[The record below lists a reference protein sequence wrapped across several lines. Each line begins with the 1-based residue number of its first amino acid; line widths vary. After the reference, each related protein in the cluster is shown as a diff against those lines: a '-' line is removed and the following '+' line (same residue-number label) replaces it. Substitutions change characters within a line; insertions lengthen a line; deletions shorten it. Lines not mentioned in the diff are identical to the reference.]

1 MPRRVP
7 PLTDRQVLNA
17 KARSKTCKLSDGGG
31 LYLEMTPGG
40 SRLWKFKY
48 RRHGKPETAET
59 RMAFGAYPEIT
70 LAEARK
76 QREVAR
82 RQLALGEDHSRVL

>member
-1 MPRRVP
+1 
-7 PLTDRQVLNA
+7 
-17 KARSKTCKLSDGGG
+17 
-31 LYLEMTPGG
+31 
-40 SRLWKFKY
+40 
-48 RRHGKPETAET
+48 
-59 RMAFGAYPEIT
+59 MAFGAYPEIT